1 MQNKM
6 APRNVMPSM
15 FFVCTSEEW
24 GVSTVSTVYS
34 PFSALQ
40 PCSPASLPE
49 QGRTAHT
56 LYIMLEASA
65 WISLKRA
72 WILSTAKR
80 LYTNSQRQR
89 TQNHEEDI
97 LQTSNL
103 CAWNC
108 IVQYNCQLHHSWCLQ
123 QHNARYQQ
131 FPLPAMA
138 AHTTA
143 FGTLTGRKGM
153 LSPWYEAWLAW
164 GCNWDG

>member
-1 MQNKM
+1 M
-6 APRNVMPSM
+6 APRNVMQSL
-15 FFVCTSEEW
+15 FFVCTSEEG
-24 GVSTVSTVYS
+24 GVYSSTV
-34 PFSALQ
+34 LQ
-40 PCSPASLPE
+40 FVFCLVTLLSSIVA
-49 QGRTAHT
+49 RTRENTHT

-123 QHNARYQQ
+123 QHNARCQQ

-143 FGTLTGRKGM
+143 SGTLTGRKGM
-153 LSPWYEAWLAW
+153 LRPWYEA
-164 GCNWDG
+164 